1 MTYIKEKKLNFFIK
15 KNKIKNILVITG
27 KKSFNSSG
35 FKNLNIFNDFKH
47 LITVL
52 YKKKSIPEINELKSL
67 IKKINIINPDLI
79 VAVGGG
85 SVIDYAKLS
94 NGLHNIKNITNKIK
108 QNKIKINS
116 NKTKI
121 LAIPTTA
128 GSGAEIT
135 NFSVVYVKNVKYSIE
150 HNLLK
155 PDFFSLIPK
164 MTIKSSKIIRAS
176 AGFDAIAQAS
186 ESIFSKKANINS
198 FKYSSRSL
206 RCSIKNF
213 LNFVNR
219 PNFTHA
225 KLMLKAANLAGK
237 AISIA
242 RTNAPHSLSYFFTVR
257 FKVPHGLAVSIFFI
271 QLIKFYYYSMDNL
284 KNSLSLR
291 KKFKFFF
298 KILKIKD
305 INEFEML
312 FKKILINS
320 GIKRMI
326 DNYKIDYK
334 KNLKLIIA
342 SVNKERLS
350 NAPINIKNKD
360 LKKIILQ
367 FS

>member
-1 MTYIKEKKLNFFIK
+1 
-15 KNKIKNILVITG
+15 
-27 KKSFNSSG
+27 
-35 FKNLNIFNDFKH
+35 
-47 LITVL
+47 
-52 YKKKSIPEINELKSL
+52 
-67 IKKINIINPDLI
+67 
-79 VAVGGG
+79 
-85 SVIDYAKLS
+85 
-94 NGLHNIKNITNKIK
+94 
-108 QNKIKINS
+108 
-116 NKTKI
+116 
-121 LAIPTTA
+121 
-128 GSGAEIT
+128 
-135 NFSVVYVKNVKYSIE
+135 
-150 HNLLK
+150 
-155 PDFFSLIPK
+155 
-164 MTIKSSKIIRAS
+164 
-176 AGFDAIAQAS
+176 
-186 ESIFSKKANINS
+186 
-198 FKYSSRSL
+198 
-206 RCSIKNF
+206 
-213 LNFVNR
+213 
-219 PNFTHA
+219 
-225 KLMLKAANLAGK
+225 MLKAANLAGK